1 MVARNDNLEERRGDA
16 DDAEGELSAGLSAPQ
31 ERAIIAL
38 LNEPTIQ
45 KAAEAAGVGERTLH
59 RWLDDPAFSK
69 VYRRT
74 RREAF
79 SHAIALT
86 NRYAPHAVNTLVK
99 VMSDTAASHNAR
111 VSAATALLKLGR

>member
-1 MVARNDNLEERRGDA
+1 MAKRAQL
-16 DDAEGELSAGLSAPQ
+16 LSARGSTREVDHLNADLEANQ

-45 KAAEAAGVGERTLH
+45 KAAEAAGVGERTLY
-59 RWLDDPAFSK
+59 RWLEDPTFARVHRK
-69 VYRRT
+69 T

-86 NRYAPHAVNTLVK
+86 SRYAPHAVNTLVK
-99 VMSDTAASHNAR
+99 VMSDSTASHNAR
-111 VSAATALLKLGR
+111 VGAATALLRF